1 LRAGHSHPVS
11 SQLSWRPL
19 EARGVPP
26 GFPLP
31 FGRWRS
37 LLGPSCPAGDLRLPY
52 GRPTKTSTRRLGP
65 QPGFPRS
72 TRVRYDRGGC
82 PLYPGAVVST
92 RATRN
97 EPLGTRRFP
106 TASPTALLR
115 QPIDRAS
122 AVTRHQPRVHSR
134 SPVRSSPRPWLPG
147 WNGGPPA
154 FPELRTLPL
163 PATHVGAGTDHLDTD
178 QDLHHQHHR
187 TSKGA
192 TTHNVRPRVALPPC
206 GVPVW
211 VSS

>member
-1 LRAGHSHPVS
+1 MRAGHFHPVS
-11 SQLSWRPL
+11 SQLSRRPL
-19 EARGVPP
+19 EACGVPP
-26 GFPLP
+26 GFPPP
-31 FGRWRS
+31 FGRWHS

-106 TASPTALLR
+106 TASPTALLK

-147 WNGGPPA
+147 WNRGPPA
-154 FPELRTLPL
+154 FPRAPH
-163 PATHVGAGTDHLDTD
+163 PAVTSNARQGRGQASSTRPGLHHRHHVG
-178 QDLHHQHHR
+178 
-187 TSKGA
+187 
-192 TTHNVRPRVALPPC
+192 PPNC
-206 GVPVW
+206 E
-211 VSS
+211 STR